1 MEYKSSE
8 IKAGMFIFFGF
19 LGLFLS
25 IFVLGDIKDYFQP
38 KKELKIFFGFAGG
51 LDLGAPVTY
60 AGLEVGRV
68 KHIKLLDSPDGGKE
82 RVSVLAEISPDI
94 NIKTDSSAA
103 IKTSGLMGGF
113 YIDIR
118 PGSKEASILKTNDH
132 LMGQESFE
140 FAKVGDMVADI
151 VREVHRFTDLTENL
165 VDSAKNTLQTAQA
178 SLESLDQLIS
188 ENKNGVTANLTNLSR
203 ISTEMTE
210 ILSENRKNIDS
221 GMYHFSSAAAEADRL
236 LTEKSGTIIDIID
249 QMQRFSRDMEI
260 LVTEVKPGVKSL
272 VDNMDEGTRKVTSSI
287 DLVAGEMDD
296 TLRQGNSLIVE
307 NRRNLLL
314 LVRNL
319 KETSESLKY
328 LSADLE
334 RNPWKLVRKS
344 DEAPV
349 TKENEAHTGTLT
361 QNLRMKRLDKIPER

>member
-19 LGLFLS
+19 LGLFAS

-68 KHIKLLDSPDGGKE
+68 KYIKLLEAPDGGQE
-82 RVSVLAEISPDI
+82 RVSVLTEITPNI
-94 NIKTDSSAA
+94 TIKTDSSAS

-118 PGSKEASILKTNDH
+118 PGSKEAPILKSSDH

-140 FAKVGDMVADI
+140 FAKVGDMVSDI
-151 VREVHRFTDLTENL
+151 VREVHRFTDLTESL
-165 VDSAKNTLQTAQA
+165 VDATKNTLQTAQA
-178 SLESLDQLIS
+178 SIENFDQLIS
-188 ENKNGVTANLTNLSR
+188 ENKSGIATNLTSLSR
-203 ISTEMTE
+203 ISTEITE

-221 GMYHFSSAAAEADRL
+221 GMYHFSSVAEEADRL
-236 LTEKSGTIIDIID
+236 LTEKSESIIDIID
-249 QMQRFSRDMEI
+249 QMQRLTRDMEVLI
-260 LVTEVKPGVKSL
+260 TEVKPGLRSMVN
-272 VDNMDEGTRKVTSSI
+272 NMDEGARKVTSSI

-296 TLRQGNSLIVE
+296 TLRQGNSLIIE

-319 KETSESLKY
+319 RETSENLKD

-344 DEAPV
+344 DENPV
-349 TKENEAHTGTLT
+349 TKENKSHTASLT
-361 QNLRMKRLDKIPER
+361 KNLRMKRLDKIPER

>member
-19 LGLFLS
+19 LGLFAS

-60 AGLEVGRV
+60 AGLEIGRV
-68 KHIKLLDSPDGGKE
+68 KHIKLLEAPDGGQE
-82 RVSVLAEISPDI
+82 RVSVLTEITP
-94 NIKTDSSAA
+94 NITVKTDSSAS

-118 PGSKEASILKTNDH
+118 PGSKEAPILKPSDH

-140 FAKVGDMVADI
+140 FAKVGDMVSDI
-151 VREVHRFTDLTENL
+151 VREVHRFTDLTESL
-165 VDSAKNTLQTAQA
+165 VDATKNTLQTAQA
-178 SLESLDQLIS
+178 SLKNFDQLIS
-188 ENKNGVTANLTNLSR
+188 ENKSGLATNLTNLSR
-203 ISTEMTE
+203 ISNE
-210 ILSENRKNIDS
+210 INEIISENRKNIDS
-221 GMYHFSSAAAEADRL
+221 GMYHFSSVTAEADRL
-236 LTEKSGTIIDIID
+236 LTEKSASIVDIID
-249 QMQRFSRDMEI
+249 QMQHLSRDMEV
-260 LVTEVKPGVKSL
+260 LVTEVKPGLRSL
-272 VDNMDEGTRKVTSSI
+272 VNNMDEGARKVTSSI

-296 TLRQGNSLIVE
+296 TLRQGNSVIVE

-319 KETSESLKY
+319 RETSENLKD

-349 TKENEAHTGTLT
+349 TKENEAHTASLT
-361 QNLRMKRLDKIPER
+361 KNLRMKRLDKTPEP

>member
-19 LGLFLS
+19 LGLFAS

-68 KHIKLLDSPDGGKE
+68 KHIKLLGAPGGGQE

-94 NIKTDSSAA
+94 NIKTDSSAS

-118 PGSKEASILKTNDH
+118 PGTKEASILKASDH

-165 VDSAKNTLQTAQA
+165 VDATKNTLQTAQA
-178 SLESLDQLIS
+178 SLEGFDQLIS
-188 ENKNGVTANLTNLSR
+188 ENKSGVTANLANLSQ
-203 ISTEMTE
+203 ISSEMAE

-221 GMYHFSSAAAEADRL
+221 GMYHFASATAEADRL
-236 LTEKSGTIIDIID
+236 LTEKSATIIDIID
-249 QMQRFSRDMEI
+249 QIQRFSRDMEI

-272 VDNMDEGTRKVTSSI
+272 VNNMDEGTRKVTSSI

-296 TLRQGNSLIVE
+296 TLHQGNSLIVE

-319 KETSESLKY
+319 RETSENLKG
-328 LSADLE
+328 LSSDLE

-344 DEAPV
+344 DEMPV
-349 TKENEAHTGTLT
+349 TKENEAHTANLT
-361 QNLRMKRLDKIPER
+361 QKLRMKRLDKISER

>member
-38 KKELKIFFGFAGG
+38 KKKLKIFFGFAGG

-68 KHIKLLDSPDGGKE
+68 KHIKLLGSPGGGKE
-82 RVSVLAEISPDI
+82 RVSVLTEISPDI
-94 NIKTDSSAA
+94 TIKTDSSAS

-118 PGSKEASILKTNDH
+118 PGSKEASILKTSEH

-165 VDSAKNTLQTAQA
+165 VDTTKNTLKTAQA
-178 SLESLDQLIS
+178 SLENFDQLIS
-188 ENKNGVTANLTNLSR
+188 ENKSGVTANLTNLSR
-203 ISTEMTE
+203 ISTKLTE

-221 GMYHFSSAAAEADRL
+221 GIYHFSSATAEADRL
-236 LTEKSGTIIDIID
+236 LTEKSATIIDIID
-249 QMQRFSRDMEI
+249 QIQRFSRDMEV
-260 LVTEVKPGVKSL
+260 LVAEVRPGLKSL
-272 VDNMDEGTRKVTSSI
+272 VNSMDEGTRKVTSSI
-287 DLVAGEMDD
+287 DLVAGDMDD
-296 TLRQGNSLIVE
+296 TMRQGNSLIVE

-314 LVRNL
+314 LVQNL
-319 KETSESLKY
+319 RETSENLKG
-328 LSADLE
+328 LSSDLE

-344 DEAPV
+344 DEIPV
-349 TKENEAHTGTLT
+349 TKKNEAHTASLR
-361 QNLRMKRLDKIPER
+361 QNLRMKRLDKFPER

>member
-1 MEYKSSE
+1 MEYRSSE

-19 LGLFLS
+19 LGLFIS

-68 KHIKLLDSPDGGKE
+68 KHIKLLGSPGGGKE
-82 RVSVLAEISPDI
+82 RVSVLTEISPDI
-94 NIKTDSSAA
+94 TVKADSSAS

-118 PGSKEASILKTNDH
+118 PGSKESPILKPSDH

-165 VDSAKNTLQTAQA
+165 VDEAKNTLQTAQA
-178 SLESLDQLIS
+178 SLENFDQLIS
-188 ENKNGVTANLTNLSR
+188 ENKSGVSANLTNLSR
-203 ISTEMTE
+203 ISTEITE

-221 GMYHFSSAAAEADRL
+221 GMYHFSSATAEANRI
-236 LTEKSGTIIDIID
+236 LTEKSSAIIDIID
-249 QMQRFSRDMEI
+249 QTQRFSRDMEVLI
-260 LVTEVKPGVKSL
+260 TEVKPGVKSL
-272 VDNMDEGTRKVTSSI
+272 VENIDQSARKVTSSI
-287 DLVAGEMDD
+287 DLVAEEMDD
-296 TLRQGNSLIVE
+296 TLHQGNSLIIE

-319 KETSESLKY
+319 RETSENLKG

-344 DEAPV
+344 DEISV
-349 TKENEAHTGTLT
+349 TAENEAHSATLT

>member
-19 LGLFLS
+19 LGLFAS

-38 KKELKIFFGFAGG
+38 KKEIKIFFGFAGG

-68 KHIKLLDSPDGGKE
+68 KHIKLLGEPGSSEE
-82 RVSVLAEISPDI
+82 RVSILTEIDP
-94 NIKTDSSAA
+94 NITVKTDSSAA

-118 PGSKEASILKTNDH
+118 PGTKEAPILKPGDH

-140 FAKVGDMVADI
+140 FAKIGDMVSDI

-165 VDSAKNTLQTAQA
+165 VDATKNTLVKAQA
-178 SLESLDQLIS
+178 SLNNFDQLIE
-188 ENKNGVTANLTNLSR
+188 ENKNGVATNLTNLSR
-203 ISTEMTE
+203 ISNEITELLT
-210 ILSENRKNIDS
+210 ENRKSIDS
-221 GMYHFSSAAAEADRL
+221 GLYHFSSATAEADRL
-236 LTEKSGTIIDIID
+236 LTEKSASIIDIID
-249 QMQRFSRDMEI
+249 QFQHFSRDLEI
-260 LVTEVKPGVKSL
+260 LITEVKPGLNSL
-272 VDNMDEGTRKVTSSI
+272 VNNMNEGTRKVTSSI
-287 DLVAGEMDD
+287 DLVAEEVDD
-296 TLRQGNSLIVE
+296 TFHQGNSLLVE

-314 LVRNL
+314 LVGNL
-319 KETSESLKY
+319 KETSEHLKN

-344 DEAPV
+344 DEVPV
-349 TKENEAHTGTLT
+349 IKENGAHTASLT
-361 QNLRMKRLDKIPER
+361 KKLRMKRLDKIPER